1 MVSVHNYF
9 RRLRNLKAQSGG
21 MLSIQQELSEIF
33 RELPVSSTTLVEK
46 IIEDE
51 RVDTAEIK
59 QIRTFIYQNGK
70 PGSDEIRLLFEIHD
84 HVYGNKNDPSWG
96 PFFLDETTRYFTE
109 NSNEKR
115 KLSFV
120 KASMLCD
127 QIKKTITRIGLVSEM
142 EMALLKNLIER
153 VGDLNSIHGP
163 KLFLSE
169 LFNEVLQD
177 EKIDFNEVS
186 LLKDMISQNTPPL
199 EEDIELLFDIN
210 LAITDKPKDEYWKEL
225 FVESI
230 SFYLIHQSFETS
242 HRSITWLEN
251 KLHRTIEKQQRLTP
265 EEVQLMCTLKNSARE
280 FPPDLNLYWMK
291 YCQ

>member
-1 MVSVHNYF
+1 
-9 RRLRNLKAQSGG
+9 
-21 MLSIQQELSEIF
+21 
-33 RELPVSSTTLVEK
+33 
-46 IIEDE
+46 
-51 RVDTAEIK
+51 
-59 QIRTFIYQNGK
+59 
-70 PGSDEIRLLFEIHD
+70 
-84 HVYGNKNDPSWG
+84 
-96 PFFLDETTRYFTE
+96 
-109 NSNEKR
+109 
-115 KLSFV
+115 
-120 KASMLCD
+120 
-127 QIKKTITRIGLVSEM
+127 M

-186 LLKDMISQNTPPL
+186 LLKEMISQNTPPL
-199 EEDIELLFDIN
+199 EEDVELLFDIN

-242 HRSITWLEN
+242 HSSITWLEN
-251 KLHRTIEKQQRLTP
+251 KLHRTIEKQQHLTP
-265 EEVQLMCTLKNSARE
+265 EEVQLMCTLKNSAGE